1 MMAESIG
8 FVLQNGVILKK
19 LIMCM
24 QIFTTFIFMT
34 MIGGLAATEE
44 FFIRTHKATLL
55 IVNNLEL
62 QEQISGDLEW
72 ENGKVMK

>member
-1 MMAESIG
+1 
-8 FVLQNGVILKK
+8 
-19 LIMCM
+19 M

-55 IVNNLEL
+55 IANNLEL